1 MCHFLT
7 RIFLTFAKSVS
18 AALQSLSVLLIDFYD
33 SFRIKFAFNE
43 YKNLSLFAIFWSKFS
58 VSPIYL
64 HQFAFIYFFQGIHPL
79 KNDFLEVESDES
91 YDTVSATIDAANDEV
106 LLKEV
111 RQNLFDVHNKRVLKN
126 FDKLTGY
133 TILNQGGTAFS

>member
-1 MCHFLT
+1 MIVLESNLPLTNIRIYHYMPFFGRNFL
-7 RIFLTFAKSVS
+7 FLRFTC
-18 AALQSLSVLLIDFYD
+18 I
-33 SFRIKFAFNE
+33 
-43 YKNLSLFAIFWSKFS
+43 NLHLF
-58 VSPIYL
+58 
-64 HQFAFIYFFQGIHPL
+64 FFQGIHPL
-79 KNDFLEVESDES
+79 KNDFLEVENDES